1 METSIRVSK
10 REMNKERKKAQIVE
24 AAKALVVKNGHADF
38 TMPGL
43 AAEANVALV
52 TPYTYFKSKAGVLSE
67 VLDPNHALESASA
80 WLSDAEHEDGFE
92 KVMAFAQS
100 RCDRYVQDAVLYRP
114 VLFTLLKLDP
124 EASADPRQADDWL
137 RLWEEGLSLASRQ
150 GLMDQSVNVTLAAHT
165 IRSAF
170 VGLLGRWVRQTI
182 SNEMFVV
189 ETQMTIA
196 LSLAGLAKKPADRK
210 KWSGQFTASQDK
222 LLVATPVF
230 AHLTKSG

>member
-1 METSIRVSK
+1 METSIRASK

-38 TMPGL
+38 TMPEL

-67 VLDPNHALESASA
+67 VLDPGHALESASA
-80 WLSDAEHEDGFE
+80 WVSDAEHDDGFE

-124 EASADPRQADDWL
+124 EASADSRQVDDWL
-137 RLWEEGLSLASRQ
+137 RLWEEGLSLASHQ
-150 GLMDQSVNVTLAAHT
+150 GLIDQSVKVALAAHT
-165 IRSAF
+165 IRCAF
-170 VGLLGRWVRQTI
+170 VGILGRWAKQAI
-182 SNEMFVV
+182 SNEMFVE

-196 LSLAGLAKKPADRK
+196 LLLAGLAKKQTDRK
-210 KWSGQFTASQDK
+210 KWSSQYTASQDK
-222 LLVATPVF
+222 VF
-230 AHLTKSG
+230 AYLTKSG